1 MWPVLA
7 YASKHYNLEEIN
19 LIGYGVS
26 IFELIM
32 KSK

>member
-19 LIGYGVS
+19 LIGYDVL
-26 IFELIM
+26 IFKFIM